1 MRIAVHAKVL
11 SESEPTGIGV
21 YVRNILRALARIDA
35 DNEYVL
41 YSNEPIRQ
49 KIEAPN
55 FSERILRFPRFWS
68 YVRFPFEFLNGRYDL
83 LFVPKEQ
90 LPPVFRPPT
99 VVVVY
104 DLMGLL
110 FPDRIPLAGKVH
122 FQLAVRWAIPA
133 ADAVIAISE
142 QTKRSIVERCAIE
155 PARITVTPL
164 GYDPEVFR
172 PRADP
177 AALAAVRAR
186 HGIDAPYFINTSSV
200 IWYRKNLVRLL
211 EAFAGLDREPEGQ
224 RPRVQLVLTG
234 KRGEAWDEVVAR
246 RRELGLE
253 RDVVLA
259 GYVPAED
266 MPVLLSGAL
275 GLVFPSLDEGFGLP
289 LVEAMACGCPVVTS
303 NVSAMPEVVG
313 DAGILVD
320 PLDVGALSTAMRS
333 LAADPGRREA
343 LRARGLERARRFSWD
358 AAARTTLDV
367 FRRLHASTSRRKGA
381 RREGR

>member
-21 YVRNILRALARIDA
+21 YVRNILRALARVDSE
-35 DNEYVL
+35 NEYVL

-49 KIEAPN
+49 KIDAAN
-55 FSERILRFPRFWS
+55 FSEKILRFPRFWS
-68 YVRFPFEFLNGRYDL
+68 YLRLPFEFVNGAYDL

-90 LPPVFRPPT
+90 LPPFLRPPT

-110 FPDRIPLAGKVH
+110 FPDRITLAGKVH
-122 FQLAVRWAIPA
+122 YHLAVRWAIPA

-142 QTKRSIVERCAIE
+142 STKRSIVEKCGVPKE
-155 PARITVTPL
+155 RIAVTHL

-172 PRADP
+172 PHDDP
-177 AALAAVRAR
+177 KLQAVVRQR
-186 HGIDAPYFINTSSV
+186 HGIDGPYFINTSSV

-211 EAFAGLDREPEGQ
+211 EAFAELKREPSWEPL
-224 RPRVQLVLTG
+224 RLVITG
-234 KRGEAWDEVVAR
+234 KRGEGWEELRAR
-246 RRELGLE
+246 RSALALE
-253 RDVVLA
+253 RDVILT
-259 GYVPAED
+259 GYVPAAD

-313 DAGILVD
+313 DAGVLVD
-320 PLDVGALSTAMRS
+320 PHDVGALAGAMRS
-333 LAADPGRREA
+333 LAGDPAQRRHYRE
-343 LRARGLERARRFSWD
+343 RGLERARLFSWD
-358 AAARTTLDV
+358 AAARATLRV
-367 FRRLHASTSRRKGA
+367 FESAA
-381 RREGR
+381 RRP